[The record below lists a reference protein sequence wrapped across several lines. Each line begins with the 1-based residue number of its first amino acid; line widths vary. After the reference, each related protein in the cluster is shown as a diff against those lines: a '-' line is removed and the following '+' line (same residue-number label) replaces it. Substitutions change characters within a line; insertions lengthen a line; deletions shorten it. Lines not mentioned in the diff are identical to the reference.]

1 MLFNSFEFLLFFP
14 VVLILYYLIPHKYRW
29 LFLLV
34 SSYYFYMAHTPELAL
49 LLLTSTVVDYCCGLY
64 MERARP
70 IQKKMLLSLSILVN
84 IGILIAFKYLA
95 FFVSAF
101 EDLFSF
107 FDLSLTEKRKTT
119 GYNFDNILLPVGI
132 SFYTF
137 QTLSYTIDM
146 YRGKI
151 KAERHLGKFAL
162 YVSFFPQLVAGPIER
177 ANRLLPQLK
186 KRIMPN
192 VENIKTGIIYMAWGF
207 FLKLVV
213 SDRIGIYVDQ
223 VFMDSEQ
230 HKGLPAV
237 LGAVLFGYQI
247 YYDFSA
253 YTAIAIGAAKT
264 MGIRLIHNFNRPF
277 FSTSIA
283 QFWAR
288 WHISLTH
295 WIRDYVYSPLRGK
308 YKNRRAFAIL
318 VVFFVIGLWHGANW
332 TFIVWGLLN
341 GVFLTIEVATAKS
354 RKRVFR
360 KIGLNR
366 GLINVMAW
374 IIVKFLMIFSLVF
387 FRSPSLADAKAFL
400 YNALKVQNF
409 HINILGSYFEL
420 FLIFFFITGV
430 QLVHFYK
437 GNNRIHEIFYSRP
450 VWGQVAL
457 CTVFAICIVLF
468 SLNKQNSFIYFQ
480 F

>member
-14 VVLILYYLIPHKYRW
+14 VVLVLYYLIPHKYRW
-29 LFLLV
+29 LFLLL
-34 SSYYFYMAHTPELAL
+34 SSYYFYMAHTPELVL
-49 LLLTSTVVDYCCGLY
+49 LLITSTVVDYFCGLQ
-64 MERARP
+64 MERAGPVR
-70 IQKKMLLSLSILVN
+70 KKLLLSLSVLVN

-95 FFVSAF
+95 FFISAF

-186 KRIMPN
+186 KHIVPN

-223 VFMDSEQ
+223 VFIDPEQ
-230 HKGLPAV
+230 HRGLPAL

-264 MGIRLIHNFNRPF
+264 MGVELIHNFNRPF

-288 WHISLTH
+288 WHISLTQ
-295 WIRDYVYSPLRGK
+295 WIRDYLYKPLRGK
-308 YKNRRAFAIL
+308 NKSRRALSIL
-318 VVFFVIGLWHGANW
+318 AVFFVIGLWHGANW

-341 GVFLTIEVATAKS
+341 GVFLTIEVVTAKS
-354 RKRVFR
+354 RKRIFR
-360 KIGLNR
+360 SIGLNKNV
-366 GLINVMAW
+366 INILAW
-374 IIVKFLMIFSLVF
+374 ITVKFLMISSLIF
-387 FRSPSLADAKAFL
+387 FRSPSIADTKIFI
-400 YNALKVQNF
+400 YNMLKLQNL

-420 FLIFFFITGV
+420 FLIFFFIIGV
-430 QLVHFYK
+430 QLVHFHK
-437 GNNRIHEIFYSRP
+437 GNNGIHEIFNARP

-457 CTVFAICIVLF
+457 CALFTVLIVLF